1 VTARR
6 WPALAAAGFGQR
18 FRMKKEQ
25 RPAKVVV
32 YQSIGF
38 LVIIAVCLLDELAGL
53 SSLIFGNQSY
63 IFDFR
68 ETIFKM
74 LLVLGVWLLVAGSTR
89 RLLSHMRY
97 LEGFFKVCSWCRRVE
112 YKGRWMPVE
121 EFFRQGFDTPT
132 SHGIC
137 RACLTKEKAALEKA
151 RQVNP
156 AVVPEPAAAK
166 NS

>member
-1 VTARR
+1 
-6 WPALAAAGFGQR
+6 
-18 FRMKKEQ
+18 MNKEQ
-25 RPAKVVV
+25 RPAKVLV
-32 YQSIGF
+32 YQSVGF

-63 IFDFR
+63 IFHFR
-68 ETIFKM
+68 ETILKM
-74 LLVLGVWLLVAGSTR
+74 LLILGVWLLVAGSTR

-112 YKGRWMPVE
+112 HKGRWMPVE

-137 RACLTKEKAALEKA
+137 QTCLAKEKAALEKA
-151 RQVNP
+151 RQGSQT
-156 AVVPEPAAAK
+156 AAPEAAAE
-166 NS
+166 SV